1 MLSDVY
7 FWEESLYSD
16 LIGFD
21 STANGAGAGDVQ
33 RFMLMLKDPSF
44 HIQGLALEVGLLVN
58 QLQADLGRK
67 Y

>member
-1 MLSDVY
+1 ML
-7 FWEESLYSD
+7 SD

-33 RFMLMLKDPSF
+33 RFMLILKDPSF